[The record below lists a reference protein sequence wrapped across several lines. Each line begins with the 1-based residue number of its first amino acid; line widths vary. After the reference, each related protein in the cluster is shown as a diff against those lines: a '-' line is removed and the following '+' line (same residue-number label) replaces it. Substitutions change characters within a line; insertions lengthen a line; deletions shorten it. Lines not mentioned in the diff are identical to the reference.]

1 MIILRGM
8 VKKRAV
14 RSTNSSRTK
23 SAQSNAISKRRW
35 WPLFFKLAAVGL
47 VLLTLALLYMDA
59 TIRSRFEGQRWAL
72 PAKVYARPL
81 ELYAGRALTADELK
95 IELQQLGYRF
105 VAQPSK
111 PGEANV
117 QSWRVELVSRGFDF
131 ADGIEPSR
139 RLDLRF
145 DSGRLQRLLSN
156 GQSLAV
162 ARLEPVLVGG
172 IYPADNEDRDLVQ
185 LSEVPPLLIKALV
198 AVEDR
203 SFYNHNG
210 ISLRGIARASLAN
223 LRAGRVVQ
231 GGSTLTQQ
239 LVKNYFLTSQ
249 RSLLRKLM
257 EAPMAMLLELHYSKD
272 EILEAYLNEVY
283 LGQAGSRAIHGFGLA
298 SQYYFGRPLQSLSSD
313 QLSLLAGLVKGP
325 TYYDPR
331 RHPERAHRRR
341 DLVID
346 LLRQQAEL
354 GDAEAMRALQRP
366 LGVVSKSSLTK
377 GAFPAYLDLVKRQ
390 LRRDYRQQD
399 LSSEGLQVF
408 TSLDPIVQKRSEQSL
423 QSVVKRLQNRHGK
436 ALQDLQ
442 GALVVSNSQT
452 GEVVAVL
459 GDRQPRYQGFNR
471 ALDAVRPIGSLVKPA
486 VYLAALEQ
494 PQRYTLISQLADQP
508 IKLQNPDGSF
518 WTPQNYDLKSHGM
531 VPLHWG
537 LSKSY
542 NLATANLGMEQG
554 LPTVIDALQRLGV
567 RREIKPYPATLLG
580 SLSLS
585 PIEVMQLYQTIA
597 ANGFETPLR
606 AIRSVSTADGE
617 LLSSYPFELKQQF
630 DPAAIHLLQYV
641 LQETTREGTAKSLY
655 RRFPDS
661 LNMAGKT
668 GTTNQQRDSWFAGF
682 TGDYLAVAWLGN
694 DDNRPTPLTGSSGA
708 LQVWSELMAQ
718 LRPIA
723 FEAVPPANISYQWV
737 DENRG
742 VRTEQGCPDARLVP
756 FIVGSEPVDFISCGL
771 QAPVQRA
778 KDWFSRLFGGQ

>member
-1 MIILRGM
+1 ML
-8 VKKRAV
+8 
-14 RSTNSSRTK
+14 
-23 SAQSNAISKRRW
+23 
-35 WPLFFKLAAVGL
+35 FKLSAVGL

-59 TIRSRFEGQRWAL
+59 TIRSRFEGKRWAL

-81 ELYAGRALTADELK
+81 ELYAGRVLTADDLKVELK
-95 IELQQLGYRF
+95 QLGYRF
-105 VAQPSK
+105 VAAPSR
-111 PGEANV
+111 PGEAKV
-117 QSWRVELVSRGFDF
+117 QSWRVELVSRGFGF
-131 ADGIEPSR
+131 ADGTEQPR

-145 DSGRLQRLLSN
+145 NNGKLERLLSD
-156 GQSLAV
+156 GQPLAV

-172 IYPADNEDRDLVQ
+172 IYPADNEDRDLVR
-185 LSEVPPLLIKALV
+185 LEEVPPLLINALI

-203 SFYNHNG
+203 GFYSHYG
-210 ISLRGIARASLAN
+210 ISLRGIARATLAN
-223 LRAGRVVQ
+223 VQAGRVVQ

-298 SQYYFGRPLQSLSSD
+298 SQYYFGRPLQNLSDD

-331 RHPERAHRRR
+331 RHPERAIGRR
-341 DLVID
+341 DLVIG
-346 LLRQQAEL
+346 LLRQGGSL
-354 GDAEAMRALQRP
+354 SDAQAMRALQRP
-366 LGVVSKSSLTK
+366 LAVVSKNSLTK

-390 LRRDYRQQD
+390 LRRDYRQED

-408 TSLDPIVQKRSEQSL
+408 TSLDPIVQQRAEQSM
-423 QSVVKRLQNRHGK
+423 QKVVQRLQKRHGK
-436 ALQDLQ
+436 TLEGIQ
-442 GALVVSNSQT
+442 GALVVGNSQT

-486 VYLAALEQ
+486 VYLSALEQ
-494 PQRYTLISQLADQP
+494 PQRYTLITPVADQA
-508 IKLQNPDGSF
+508 IKLENPDGSF
-518 WTPQNYDLKSHGM
+518 WTPQNYDRKSHGL

-554 LPTVIDALQRLGV
+554 LPRVIDALQRLGV
-567 RREIKPYPATLLG
+567 KREINAYPSTLLG
-580 SLSLS
+580 SLSLT

-606 AIRSVSTADGE
+606 AIRSVATAEGE
-617 LLSSYPFELKQQF
+617 LLSSYPFELTQQF

-641 LQETTREGTAKSLY
+641 LQETAREGTAKSLY
-655 RRFPDS
+655 RRFPGS

-668 GTTNQQRDSWFAGF
+668 GTTNKQRDSWFAGF
-682 TGDYLAVAWLGN
+682 TGDYLAVAWLGH

-718 LRPIA
+718 LRPA
-723 FEAVPPANISYQWV
+723 TFEAIPPGNVQYLWV
-737 DENRG
+737 DETQA
-742 VRTEQGCPDARLVP
+742 VRTEQGCPNARLVP
-756 FIVGSEPVDFISCGL
+756 FISGSEPQQYSDCGL
-771 QAPVQRA
+771 QAPVNRA
-778 KDWFSRLFGGQ
+778 KDWFSRLFGN

>member
-1 MIILRGM
+1 M
-8 VKKRAV
+8 VKKRTA
-14 RSTNSSRTK
+14 SGTK
-23 SAQSNAISKRRW
+23 SGRAKSTKSSTASKRRW
-35 WPLFFKLAAVGL
+35 WPLLLKLSIVGM
-47 VLLTLALLYMDA
+47 VILTVALLYMDA
-59 TIRSRFEGQRWAL
+59 TIRSRFEGKRWAL

-81 ELYAGRALTADELK
+81 ELYAERALTADELK
-95 IELQQLGYRF
+95 IELKQLGYRF
-105 VAQPSK
+105 VANPSR
-111 PGEANV
+111 PGEAKV
-117 QSWRVELVSRGFDF
+117 QSWRVQLVSRGFAF
-131 ADGIEPSR
+131 ADGVEPSR
-139 RLDLRF
+139 SLDLRF
-145 DSGRLQRLLSN
+145 DQGRLQRLLSG

-185 LSEVPPLLIKALV
+185 LEQVPPLLLKALI

-203 SFYNHNG
+203 GFYQHNG
-210 ISLRGIARASLAN
+210 ISLRGIARAMWIN

-283 LGQAGSRAIHGFGLA
+283 LGQSGSRAIHGFGLA
-298 SQYYFGRPLQSLSSD
+298 SQHYFGWPLQDLSND
-313 QLSLLAGLVKGP
+313 QLIMLAGLVKGP

-331 RHPERAHRRR
+331 RHPERARQRR

-346 LLRQQAEL
+346 LLRKGGELSDAQALRAMQQ
-354 GDAEAMRALQRP
+354 P
-366 LGVVSKSSLTK
+366 LAVVSKSRQTK

-408 TSLDPIVQKRSEQSL
+408 TSLDPIVQQRVEQSM
-423 QSVVKRLQNRHGK
+423 QSVVARLRKRHGK
-436 ALQDLQ
+436 SLDELQ

-459 GDRQPRYQGFNR
+459 GDRTPRYQGFNR

-494 PQRYTLISQLADQP
+494 PQRYTLISPIADQP
-508 IKLQNPDGSF
+508 IKLKNPDGSF
-518 WTPQNYDLKSHGM
+518 WTPKNYDSKSHGM

-554 LPTVIDALQRLGV
+554 MPRVIDALQRLGV
-567 RREIKPYPATLLG
+567 RGQIQPYPSTLLG

-606 AIRSVSTADGE
+606 AIRTVTTAAGE
-617 LLSSYPFELKQQF
+617 PLSSYPFELKQQF

-668 GTTNQQRDSWFAGF
+668 GTTNKQRDSWFAGF
-682 TGDYLAVAWLGN
+682 TGDYLAVAWLGH
-694 DDNRPTPLTGSSGA
+694 DNNQPMPLTGSSGA

-718 LRPIA
+718 LNPA
-723 FEAVPPANISYQWV
+723 AYESVPPANVQYLWV
-737 DENRG
+737 DENLG
-742 VRTEQGCPDARLVP
+742 VRTEQGCPDARLIP
-756 FIVGSEPVDFISCGL
+756 FITGSEPEEFVSCGL
-771 QAPVQRA
+771 VAPIQRA
-778 KDWFSRLFGGQ
+778 KDWFSRLFGGG